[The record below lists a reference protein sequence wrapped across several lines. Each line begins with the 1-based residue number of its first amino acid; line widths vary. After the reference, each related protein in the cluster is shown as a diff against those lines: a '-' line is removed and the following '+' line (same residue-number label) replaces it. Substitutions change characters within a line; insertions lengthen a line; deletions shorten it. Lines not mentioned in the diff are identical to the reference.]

1 MAEGGEISTSLES
14 VISSQGRHRD
24 VSCLEFS
31 NFDIIMYIQ
40 WHIIWIHIILVESAF
55 KSSNP
60 STLQNISMKTLKSV
74 TRQENKYLEYT
85 LLDRPGPARG
95 QTK

>member
-40 WHIIWIHIILVESAF
+40 WHINWIHIALVESAF
-55 KSSNP
+55 
-60 STLQNISMKTLKSV
+60 
-74 TRQENKYLEYT
+74 
-85 LLDRPGPARG
+85 
-95 QTK
+95 